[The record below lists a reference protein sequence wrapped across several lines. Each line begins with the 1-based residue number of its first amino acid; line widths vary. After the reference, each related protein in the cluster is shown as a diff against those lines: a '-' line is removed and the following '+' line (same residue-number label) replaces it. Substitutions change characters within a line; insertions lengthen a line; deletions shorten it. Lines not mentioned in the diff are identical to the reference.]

1 MPQINYFF
9 ESPDYCYEFGNEDTS
24 LGIKDPE
31 TGRILTFFEV
41 LTSSRINDL
50 LVDKSIVSFKAI
62 AVTKDG
68 PNIYLLTEDR
78 LVVQLKLKLKQR
90 IDSILID

>member
-1 MPQINYFF
+1 MLEINYFF
-9 ESPDYCYEFGNEDTS
+9 KNPDHYYEFDNDDLS
-24 LGIKDPE
+24 LGINDLESEKK
-31 TGRILTFFEV
+31 LTFFEL

-50 LVDKSIVSFKAI
+50 LVDKSIGSFKVI

-78 LVVQLKLKLKQR
+78 QVVQLKLKHR
-90 IDSILID
+90 IDAMSID